1 MKITYTLKTSQH
13 KRALFQPDKWVLP
26 LASASSRL
34 KGMEKKGGAPQG
46 REAKTDQGVTLLPFK
61 KPLEG
66 YPQSKRP
73 LALLLQFVYNTLIWK
88 WRIYL
93 NENIPECP

>member
-1 MKITYTLKTSQH
+1 
-13 KRALFQPDKWVLP
+13 
-26 LASASSRL
+26 
-34 KGMEKKGGAPQG
+34 MEKKGGAPQG

-73 LALLLQFVYNTLIWK
+73 LALLLQFVYNTLI
-88 WRIYL
+88 
-93 NENIPECP
+93 